1 MCQSGMV
8 WWWNIDK
15 FLLYTHAHFVPSSR
29 RSRARRTRQSRQ
41 ATQPVPMD
49 VLERIKKHDEEM
61 SKSEDSSGSS
71 STSSTPP
78 QKRKDGEKATPTMS
92 VFRPAARPTPKNK
105 VLNPPSSHQTLWTSS
120 RKKETS
126 TPSATTAATTAASTA
141 TSTVTEPAPK
151 EKGLL

>member
-1 MCQSGMV
+1 MV
-8 WWWNIDK
+8 WWRNIDK
-15 FLLYTHAHFVPSSR
+15 FLLYTHAHFVSSSR

-78 QKRKDGEKATPTMS
+78 QKRKEEKATPTMS

-126 TPSATTAATTAASTA
+126 IPSATTTTSTA
-141 TSTVTEPAPK
+141 TSTVTEPAPQ